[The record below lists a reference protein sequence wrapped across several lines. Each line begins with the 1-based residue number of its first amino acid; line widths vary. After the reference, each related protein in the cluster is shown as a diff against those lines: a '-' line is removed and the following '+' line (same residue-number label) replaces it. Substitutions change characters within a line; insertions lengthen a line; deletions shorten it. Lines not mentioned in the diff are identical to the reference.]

1 MVFVGFGV
9 VRYDVLLP
17 CKLPFLAENFSYQGT
32 WGIVRNHTKNVWF
45 WCVFLRTQ
53 KKR

>member
-17 CKLPFLAENFSYQGT
+17 FEWPFLAENFSEQGT
-32 WGIVRNHTKNVWF
+32 WGIVRNHTMWTYDFDVSY
-45 WCVFLRTQ
+45 
-53 KKR
+53 